1 MSVSHYTPALLQEPS
16 LTRMTLQECGDD
28 KPWVS
33 LVRND
38 APAVDAPGRQI
49 RNGIVDLIEGIAL
62 GHQRVQVE
70 LAAFI
75 PTDEDGE
82 IAVRPTQ
89 AAACPGIGTLSNTKF
104 LHINASQ
111 FLDSPHQ
118 TRGAAFLEAD
128 CARPRGV
135 QDLLLSPRRPN
146 SVNGVVHPAI
156 RQRLD

>member
-38 APAVDAPGRQI
+38 APAVDAPGGQI

-62 GHQRVQVE
+62 GHQRIQVE

-75 PTDEDGE
+75 PADEDGE
-82 IAVRPTQ
+82 IAVWATQ
-89 AAACPGIGTLSNTKF
+89 AAACPGVGALSDAIGTIDTASNGTLPSMVGAGHSGCQVTVILS
-104 LHINASQ
+104 ASSASR
-111 FLDSPHQ
+111 FSSSVACCTPSR
-118 TRGAAFLEAD
+118 TRA
-128 CARPRGV
+128 
-135 QDLLLSPRRPN
+135 Q
-146 SVNGVVHPAI
+146 
-156 RQRLD
+156 